1 MYEIKLL
8 TKENIPFVC
17 ELMSEENNV
26 SALHTNII
34 SFEEWDRTFT
44 ETENDYDEE
53 NFIIYNNSIPCAWL
67 KLNGLQSKDTAWIS
81 MLVVPEKFKHQGIGK
96 FAVEF
101 VIDYLAKRRYQHI
114 KLHTTEDNLPAIRLY
129 EKSGFRL
136 IENKEDKLTFSITL
150 NNLTFTNI
158 TKENISNY
166 KKLRKIYAKYKIK
179 SLRNQGEMPGNKK
192 MFYELFDSIISN
204 SSLSNFDYFI
214 VMESA
219 KELIGFASISTSST
233 YVVDIPYPYGEVKDF
248 YISPKHRRKGY
259 GRILNHHIEKI
270 FDENGTNTILLSPD
284 PISGIDFW
292 KAMGYYD
299 TGIHQGWGR
308 HLVYV
313 KHLIKTENYIEID
326 NAITKLVTPIDL
338 IGINP
343 YNKPQIREVYG
354 VWKEYCKE
362 INRKPRRKD
371 IDNMA
376 WNARKNRNV
385 SFKAMY
391 YQGKIIGFTY
401 KSDTEINYIL
411 SEYLEKE
418 SETNDI

>member
-1 MYEIKLL
+1 MFKIKKLE
-8 TKENIPFVC
+8 KETVPFVC
-17 ELMSEENNV
+17 EIMCEPNNV
-26 SALHTNII
+26 SALHTNTI
-34 SFEEWDRTFT
+34 SLEEWKSIFERAEYDA
-44 ETENDYDEE
+44 DEE
-53 NFIIYNNSIPCAWL
+53 NFIVYQNDTPCCWL
-67 KLNGLQSKDTAWIS
+67 KINGLQNKYTAWIS
-81 MLVVPEKFKHQGIGK
+81 MLVVSEKFKHQGVGK
-96 FAVEF
+96 FALKF
-101 VIDYLAKRRYQHI
+101 AIDYLAKRGYQHI
-114 KLHTTEDNLPAIRLY
+114 KLHTTEDNSPAIRLY

-158 TKENISNY
+158 TKENISSY
-166 KKLRKIYAKYKIK
+166 KKLRQIFVKYKMQT
-179 SLRNQGEMPGNKK
+179 LRNHGEMPGNKK

-233 YVVDIPYPYGEVKDF
+233 YVLDIPYPYGEVKDF

-270 FDENGTNTILLSPD
+270 FDENGTNTVLLSPD
-284 PISGIDFW
+284 PVSGIDFW
-292 KAMGYYD
+292 KAMGYCD

-308 HLVYV
+308 HFVYI
-313 KHLIKTENYIEID
+313 KHIKVNSFETD
-326 NAITKLVTPIDL
+326 NAISELVTLTDL

-343 YNKPQIREVYG
+343 YNKPQIKEVYG

-376 WNARKNRNV
+376 WNARKNRTV
-385 SFKAMY
+385 SFKAKY
-391 YQGKIIGFTY
+391 YQGKIIGFNY
-401 KSDTEINYIL
+401 NADYEINYTL
-411 SEYLEKE
+411 PEHS
-418 SETNDI
+418 DII

>member
-1 MYEIKLL
+1 MFKIKTLE
-8 TKENIPFVC
+8 KETVPFVC
-17 ELMSEENNV
+17 EIMCKVNNV

-34 SFEEWDRTFT
+34 SLEEWKNIFERAEYDA
-44 ETENDYDEE
+44 DEE
-53 NFIIYNNSIPCAWL
+53 NFIVYQNDTPCCWL
-67 KLNGLQSKDTAWIS
+67 KINGLQNKDTAWIS
-81 MLVVPEKFKHQGIGK
+81 MLVVSEKFKHQGVGK
-96 FAVEF
+96 FA
-101 VIDYLAKRRYQHI
+101 KRGYQHI
-114 KLHTTEDNLPAIRLY
+114 KLHTTEDNSPAIRLY
-129 EKSGFRL
+129 EKIGFRL

-158 TKENISNY
+158 TKENISSY
-166 KKLRKIYAKYKIK
+166 KKLRQIFVKYKMQT
-179 SLRNQGEMPGNKK
+179 LRNHGEMPGNKK

-270 FDENGTNTILLSPD
+270 FDENGTNTVLLSPD
-284 PISGIDFW
+284 PVSGIDFW
-292 KAMGYYD
+292 KAMGYCD

-308 HLVYV
+308 HFVYI
-313 KHLIKTENYIEID
+313 KHIKVNSFETD
-326 NAITKLVTPIDL
+326 NAISELVTLTDL

-343 YNKPQIREVYG
+343 YNKPQIKEVYG

-376 WNARKNRNV
+376 WNARKNRTV
-385 SFKAMY
+385 SFKAKY
-391 YQGKIIGFTY
+391 YQGKIIGFNY
-401 KSDTEINYIL
+401 NADYEINYTL
-411 SEYLEKE
+411 PEHS
-418 SETNDI
+418 DII

>member
-17 ELMSEENNV
+17 ELMSEESNV

-34 SFEEWDRTFT
+34 SFEEWDRTFA

-81 MLVVPEKFKHQGIGK
+81 MLVVSEKLKHQGIGK

-101 VIDYLAKRRYQHI
+101 AIDYLAKRRYQHI

-136 IENKEDKLTFSITL
+136 VENKEDKLTFSITL

-158 TKENISNY
+158 TKGNISNH
-166 KKLRKIYAKYKIK
+166 KNLCKIFAKYKIK

-192 MFYELFDSIISN
+192 MFYKLFDSIISKASISN
-204 SSLSNFDYFI
+204 SDCFI
-214 VMESA
+214 VMKSD
-219 KELIGFASISTSST
+219 KKLIGFASISTSST
-233 YVVDIPYPYGEVKDF
+233 DVIDIPYSYGTVNDF
-248 YISPKHRRKGY
+248 YISQKYRRKGY
-259 GRILNHHIEKI
+259 GRILNSYIEKI
-270 FDENGTNTILLSPD
+270 FRDSETATVLLYPD
-284 PISGIDFW
+284 PAHGIPFW
-292 KAMGYYD
+292 IAMGYCD

-308 HLVYV
+308 HLVYI
-313 KHLIKTENYIEID
+313 KHIIENENLTEID
-326 NAITKLVTPIDL
+326 NAISELVKPTDL
-338 IGINP
+338 IVINP
-343 YNKPQIREVYG
+343 YNKPQIKEVYC

-362 INRKPRRKD
+362 VLQKPHRKD
-371 IDNMA
+371 VKYMA
-376 WNARKNRNV
+376 WNARKNRTV
-385 SFKAMY
+385 SFKAKY
-391 YQGKIIGFTY
+391 YQGKIIGFNY
-401 KSDTEINYIL
+401 NADCEINYTL
-411 SEYLEKE
+411 SEH
-418 SETNDI
+418 SDII

>member
-1 MYEIKLL
+1 MFKIKTLE
-8 TKENIPFVC
+8 KETVPFVC
-17 ELMSEENNV
+17 EIMCKVNNV

-34 SFEEWDRTFT
+34 SLEEWKNIFERAEYDA
-44 ETENDYDEE
+44 DEE
-53 NFIIYNNSIPCAWL
+53 NFIVYQNDTPCCWL
-67 KLNGLQSKDTAWIS
+67 KINGLQNKDTAWIS
-81 MLVVPEKFKHQGIGK
+81 MLVVSEKFKHQGVGK
-96 FAVEF
+96 FALKF
-101 VIDYLAKRRYQHI
+101 AIDYLAKRGYQHI
-114 KLHTTEDNLPAIRLY
+114 KLHTTEDNSPAIRLY
-129 EKSGFRL
+129 EKIGFRL

-158 TKENISNY
+158 TKENISSY
-166 KKLRKIYAKYKIK
+166 KKLRQIFVKYKMQT
-179 SLRNQGEMPGNKK
+179 LRNHGEMPGNKK

-270 FDENGTNTILLSPD
+270 FDENGTNTVLLSPD
-284 PISGIDFW
+284 PVSGIDFW
-292 KAMGYYD
+292 KAMGYCD

-308 HLVYV
+308 HFVYI
-313 KHLIKTENYIEID
+313 KHIKVNSFETD
-326 NAITKLVTPIDL
+326 NAISELVTLTDL

-343 YNKPQIREVYG
+343 YNKPQIKEVYG

-376 WNARKNRNV
+376 WNARKNRTV
-385 SFKAMY
+385 SFKAKY
-391 YQGKIIGFTY
+391 YQGKIIGFNY
-401 KSDTEINYIL
+401 NADYEINYTL
-411 SEYLEKE
+411 PEHS
-418 SETNDI
+418 DII

>member
-1 MYEIKLL
+1 MK
-8 TKENIPFVC
+8 TDF
-17 ELMSEENNV
+17 
-26 SALHTNII
+26 
-34 SFEEWDRTFT
+34 TF
-44 ETENDYDEE
+44 
-53 NFIIYNNSIPCAWL
+53 A
-67 KLNGLQSKDTAWIS
+67 
-81 MLVVPEKFKHQGIGK
+81 
-96 FAVEF
+96 
-101 VIDYLAKRRYQHI
+101 
-114 KLHTTEDNLPAIRLY
+114 
-129 EKSGFRL
+129 
-136 IENKEDKLTFSITL
+136 
-150 NNLTFTNI
+150 NI
-158 TKENISNY
+158 TKENICNY
-166 KKLRKIYAKYKIK
+166 KKLRKIYAKYKVK

-204 SSLSNFDYFI
+204 SSFSNSDYFI

-219 KELIGFASISTSST
+219 KELLGFVSISTSST
-233 YVVDIPYPYGEVKDF
+233 DVVDIPYPYGEVKDF

-270 FDENGTNTILLSPD
+270 FDENGTNTVLLSPD

-292 KAMGYYD
+292 KAVGYCD
-299 TGIHQGWGR
+299 TGIHQAWGR
-308 HLVYV
+308 HFVYI
-313 KHLIKTENYIEID
+313 KHINGNRPVFD
-326 NAITKLVTPIDL
+326 NAISELVKSTDS

-343 YNKPQIREVYG
+343 YNKPQIKEVYG
-354 VWKEYCKE
+354 VWKEYCNE
-362 INRKPRRKD
+362 TNRKPHKKD
-371 IDNMA
+371 VKEMA

>member
-1 MYEIKLL
+1 MFKIKKLE
-8 TKENIPFVC
+8 KETVPFVC
-17 ELMSEENNV
+17 EIMCEPNNV
-26 SALHTNII
+26 SALHTNTI
-34 SFEEWDRTFT
+34 SLEEWKSIFERAEYDA
-44 ETENDYDEE
+44 DEE
-53 NFIIYNNSIPCAWL
+53 NFIVYQNDTPCCWL
-67 KLNGLQSKDTAWIS
+67 KINGLQNKYTAWIS
-81 MLVVPEKFKHQGIGK
+81 MLVVSEKFKHQGVGK
-96 FAVEF
+96 FALKF
-101 VIDYLAKRRYQHI
+101 AIDYLAKRGYQHI
-114 KLHTTEDNLPAIRLY
+114 KLHTTEDNSPAIRLY

-158 TKENISNY
+158 TKENISSY
-166 KKLRKIYAKYKIK
+166 KKLRQIFVKYKMQT
-179 SLRNQGEMPGNKK
+179 LRNHGEMPGNKK

-270 FDENGTNTILLSPD
+270 FDENGTNTVLLSPD
-284 PISGIDFW
+284 PVSGIDFW
-292 KAMGYYD
+292 KAMGYCD

-308 HLVYV
+308 HFIYI
-313 KHLIKTENYIEID
+313 KHIKVNSFETD
-326 NAITKLVTPIDL
+326 NAISELVTLTDL

-343 YNKPQIREVYG
+343 YNKPQIKEVYG

-376 WNARKNRNV
+376 WNARKNRTV
-385 SFKAMY
+385 SFKAKY
-391 YQGKIIGFTY
+391 YQGKIIGFNY
-401 KSDTEINYIL
+401 NADYEINYTL
-411 SEYLEKE
+411 PEHS
-418 SETNDI
+418 DII